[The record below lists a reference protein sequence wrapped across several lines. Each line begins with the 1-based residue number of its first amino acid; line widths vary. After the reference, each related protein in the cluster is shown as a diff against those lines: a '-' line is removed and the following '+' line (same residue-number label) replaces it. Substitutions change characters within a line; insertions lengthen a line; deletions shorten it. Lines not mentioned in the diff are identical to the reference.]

1 MLPNRQLAV
10 IVFTDIVGY
19 TALMGED
26 EKKAFE
32 LLQKN
37 RNIQHPL
44 IVKHS
49 GRFIKELGDGILATF
64 STATDAVTCSLDIQQ
79 SCTTLD
85 DLKLRIGIHMGEV
98 IFENGDVFGDGVN
111 IAARLQALA
120 PVSGIWISESVYNSI
135 SNKREFAAKFMGQES
150 LKNVKELIRVYE
162 VSSNNIVTTRSN
174 HIPVAKKSNEKSI
187 AVLPFFNM
195 SNDPEQEYF
204 GHGISEEII
213 NSLAHIKDLKVA
225 GRMSSFQ
232 FQTIGAD
239 LRVVGEKLGVDTVL
253 EGSIRKQGN
262 KLRVTAQL
270 IEVKSG
276 FHLWSEKFDRTM
288 DDIFAIQDEI
298 ALAITTQ
305 LKVTLLEQEK
315 QTLTRSSTHNAE
327 AYEHYLKGRFCINRR
342 GSNIPLGYQ
351 HFQKAIEID
360 NQFALAYAGLADACL
375 LLAYYSYFPAK
386 EVMPKAK
393 SSAEKAIALDSSLP
407 EPYTSL
413 GFYYTFFEW
422 NWSLGK
428 KNFLKALDVNPDYV
442 TGRFW
447 YGMLYVDWIERDF
460 PEAMYQGNMAIKL
473 DPLSAIAHAIH
484 SVNYYVVKD
493 YDEAI
498 RLCKTAL
505 ELDGNH
511 YLGHQ
516 MMGLAYVGLK
526 KFPDAIESLTHAM
539 KISNGFQWSLFNLA
553 FAYGESGDKQKMREL
568 IDELDSRSK
577 TEYISPFHRGL
588 AAAWDGD
595 LDLAIEWVKKA
606 MEDRDPI
613 LLTINTWGNVPE
625 VLTNDPRCQQLITQ
639 INFPAK
645 KQ

>member
-1 MLPNRQLAV
+1 MSSTRQLAV

-19 TALMGED
+19 TVLMGED
-26 EKKAFE
+26 EEKALE
-32 LLQKN
+32 LLRRN

-44 IVKHS
+44 IEQHA
-49 GRFIKELGDGILATF
+49 GRFIKEIGDGILASF
-64 STATDAVTCSLDIQQ
+64 STATDAVSCSLAIQHA
-79 SCTTLD
+79 CTNQH

-111 IAARLQALA
+111 IASRLQAMA
-120 PVSGIWISESVYNSI
+120 PVSGTWISESVYNNI
-135 SNKREFAAKFMGQES
+135 SNKKEFTAKYMGQES

-162 VSSNNIVTTRSN
+162 VSTSESLN
-174 HIPVAKKSNEKSI
+174 HTPAAKKVIEKSI

-204 GHGISEEII
+204 GHGIAEEII

-253 EGSIRKQGN
+253 EGSIRKQG
-262 KLRVTAQL
+262 KMLRVTAQL

-315 QTLTRSSTHNAE
+315 QTIAKTPTHNPD
-327 AYEHYLKGRFCINRR
+327 AYVLYLKGRFCINRR
-342 GSNIPLGYQ
+342 GHYIPQGFE
-351 HFQKAIEID
+351 HFEKAIKLD
-360 NQFALAYAGLADACL
+360 PDFALAYAGLADACL
-375 LLAYYSYFPAK
+375 LLSYYTYFRSK

-393 SSAEKAIALDSSLP
+393 ISAEKAIALDSSLS

-413 GFYYTFFEW
+413 GFYYTFYEW
-422 NWSLGK
+422 NWELGK
-428 KNFLKALDVNPDYV
+428 KNFLRSLELNPEYV

-447 YGMLYVDWIERDF
+447 YGMLYLGWIEQDLN
-460 PEAMYQGNMAIKL
+460 EAKYNGKFAITI
-473 DPLSAIAHAIH
+473 DPLSAIAHAIQ
-484 SVNYYVVKD
+484 SVNYYVTKE
-493 YDEAI
+493 YDEVI
-498 RLCKTAL
+498 SLCKTAL
-505 ELDGNH
+505 ELDANH
-511 YLGHQ
+511 YLAYQ
-516 MMGLAYVGLK
+516 MTGLAYVGLRM
-526 KFPDAIESLTHAM
+526 FPEAIEYLTHALKM
-539 KISNGFQWSLFNLA
+539 SNGFQWALFNLA
-553 FAYGESGDKQKMREL
+553 FAYGESGDREKMQEL
-568 IDELDSRSK
+568 VDELDSRSRM
-577 TEYISPFHRGL
+577 EYVSPFHRGL
-588 AAAWDGD
+588 AAAWGGD
-595 LDLAIEWVKKA
+595 LDLAIQWVKKA
-606 MEDRDPI
+606 MEERDPT

-625 VLTNDPRCQQLITQ
+625 ALTQDPRCQELIRQ
-639 INFPAK
+639 INFPVK
-645 KQ
+645 K